1 MIGSFNEKSVKNYI
15 QFVHEKVNQSR
26 GQGKG
31 NGRFV
36 EENIEE
42 LVSIV
47 EIGLFKYKIGY
58 VNTQAVTINGKQ
70 KVFYN

>member
-1 MIGSFNEKSVKNYI
+1 M
-15 QFVHEKVNQSR
+15 
-26 GQGKG
+26 
-31 NGRFV
+31 
-36 EENIEE
+36 EENIAE

>member
-1 MIGSFNEKSVKNYI
+1 M
-15 QFVHEKVNQSR
+15 
-26 GQGKG
+26 
-31 NGRFV
+31 
-36 EENIEE
+36 EENIAE

-47 EIGLFKYKIGY
+47 EIGLFKCKIGY